1 MGYLMPTP
9 DFADPPSVC
18 VKLMLRYGWA
28 ESPGPCEQ
36 EAPVARCSVFAR
48 QLARAQQTA
57 VQQQPHHQAEALDG
71 SGTPTEEQEEPA
83 VISYTELWDAR
94 SASDVACLKGQQ
106 ASISINMVQ
115 LPAQ

>member
-1 MGYLMPTP
+1 MDGL
-9 DFADPPSVC
+9 S
-18 VKLMLRYGWA
+18 R
-28 ESPGPCEQ
+28 PGHVSKKRLLQ
-36 EAPVARCSVFAR
+36 DGSVFAR